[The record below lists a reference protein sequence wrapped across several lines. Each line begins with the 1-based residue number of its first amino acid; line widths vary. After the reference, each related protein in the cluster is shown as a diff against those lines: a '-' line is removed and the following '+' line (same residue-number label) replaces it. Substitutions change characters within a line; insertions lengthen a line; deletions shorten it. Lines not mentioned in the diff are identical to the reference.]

1 MRALQCAQT
10 QCLEEERRMSGII
23 AAAVV
28 AHVPTLGRAEI
39 TPDFQQTLVQG
50 EREMGVA
57 VRRALK
63 PDLWIVVSAHWVA
76 TFDWVTT
83 CQSVHEGHCVA
94 DEAPNLIPGL
104 PYRYR
109 GDADFAGTLVEA
121 LNAAGVPSSRND
133 STHYAWDYGTYV
145 PLSHIDP
152 GAETAVV
159 SLPSVLM
166 SDHAECIKAGEV
178 IHATAKRLD
187 RRAVFVAS
195 TAFAHVLARGR
206 QNWPAPERMAA
217 DRAFIDQLR
226 GGQIDAAIG
235 ELGDYSRK
243 VGAEMGGRPLAT
255 LLGVARSMTAERGP
269 LVGRQYG
276 EYAQSS
282 GSGNA
287 VLLMSDPATLAS
299 VH

>member
-1 MRALQCAQT
+1 
-10 QCLEEERRMSGII
+10 MSGIV
-23 AAAVV
+23 AATVV

-39 TPDFQQTLVQG
+39 TPDFQRTLVEG
-50 EREMGVA
+50 ERELGA
-57 VRRALK
+57 ALRRTLK
-63 PDLWIVVSAHWVA
+63 PELWIVVSAHWVA

-83 CQSVHEGHCVA
+83 CQPVHEGVCVA
-94 DEAPNLIPGL
+94 DEAPNLIPGI

-109 GDADFAGTLVEA
+109 GDADFSGALVEA
-121 LNAAGVPSSRND
+121 LAAAGVPASRND
-133 STHYAWDYGTYV
+133 SRHYNWDYGTYV
-145 PLSHIDP
+145 PLSHLDP
-152 GAETAVV
+152 GAEVAVV

-166 SDHAECIKAGEV
+166 ADHAECIKAGEV
-178 IHATAKRLD
+178 IHVTAKRLG

-206 QNWPAPERMAA
+206 HNWPLPERMAA

-226 GGQIDAAIG
+226 GGAIDDAIRG
-235 ELGDYSRK
+235 FGDYSKR

-255 LLGVARSMTAERGP
+255 LLGVARAMAAERGP

-287 VLLMSDPATLAS
+287 VVLMADPVTLGS